1 MNAEVVGVHY
11 HVSDATRE
19 YIQKKIEFFN
29 NYLESIER
37 LHITI
42 KSIHEHSK
50 EVYEVHIHGK
60 LNRHHAPTMDVKRSG
75 DPLWITIDDAF
86 DAFIQIVHKYK
97 DKHNKISHKRIQMQ

>member
-19 YIQKKIEFFN
+19 YIQKKIESFN
-29 NYLESIER
+29 GSLESIER
-37 LHITI
+37 LHLAI

-60 LNRHHAPTMDVKRSG
+60 LNWSHAPAMDVKRSG
-75 DPLWITIDDAF
+75 DPLWTIIDNAF
-86 DAFIQIVHKYK
+86 EAFIQIVHKHK
-97 DKHNKISHKRIQMQ
+97 DKHHKISHKRIQMQ